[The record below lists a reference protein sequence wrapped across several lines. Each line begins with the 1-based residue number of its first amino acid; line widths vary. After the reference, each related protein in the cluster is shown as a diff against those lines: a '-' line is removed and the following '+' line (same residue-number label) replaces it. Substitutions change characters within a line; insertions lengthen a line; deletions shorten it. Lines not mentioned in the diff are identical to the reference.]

1 MNDDV
6 VRGDVLLECH
16 FDRESL
22 SAARSAVY
30 SSVVAAGAPDGPAM
44 AFTTGVAEGM
54 KQRDRA
60 RQWVRR
66 VTTVWQT
73 GTAAVA
79 AEVHD
84 LGSGGPFDV
93 PAKPPPPER
102 LGGRGL
108 WLASQLCDRVLV
120 LSGRRG
126 TSVILELSF
135 A

>member
-54 KQRDRA
+54 NNAIVHGSGSGD
-60 RQWVRR
+60 V
-66 VTTVWQT
+66 TVWQT

-84 LGSGGPFDV
+84 LGSGGPFEV